1 MPPRSATLP
10 GGRLAARQ
18 GKYEV
23 GRRFFLLLVLVG
35 LLPTILNSVWLL
47 RGVPGG
53 VMSEQ
58 IAWILGGA
66 AIALMLI
73 AALSSRWLSRALGAD
88 LTRFRSALRR
98 MANGDY
104 RIWVRHGGVTRES
117 RELGT
122 ALNRLAGNV
131 AEDSDHLQR
140 EQEESKVFA
149 EQSLEFIEE
158 LLRARVPLAK
168 HHPGLVES
176 FGREL
181 VERKK
186 LSASIPESQNFVR
199 GVMDAVLGKE
209 TRLSIRRSDPRY
221 RTSML
226 WIESPVPG
234 RITDLSARGM
244 CIECLD
250 TPQGRDPRPF
260 TIANGQERFGIP
272 ARVEWCKLV
281 ATQRTESGE
290 SLAVYRAG
298 VSFIDELP
306 SALHDKLMKTLE
318 LQLAAGR

>member
-1 MPPRSATLP
+1 M
-10 GGRLAARQ
+10 
-18 GKYEV
+18 
-23 GRRFFLLLVLVG
+23 GRRFFVLLVLVG
-35 LLPTILNSVWLL
+35 LLPTTLNSILL
-47 RGVPGG
+47 LKGVPGRA
-53 VMSEQ
+53 MSIQ
-58 IAWILGGA
+58 TAWILGGVA
-66 AIALMLI
+66 MVLLLV
-73 AALSSRWLSRALGAD
+73 AALSSRWLSRALGGD
-88 LTRFRSALRR
+88 LTRFRAALRR
-98 MANGDY
+98 IADGDY
-104 RIWVRHGGVTRES
+104 RIWVRHGGLTRES

-131 AEDSDHLQR
+131 ADDADHLQR
-140 EQEESKVFA
+140 EQEESKIFA
-149 EQSLEFIEE
+149 EQSLKFIEE

-199 GVMDAVLGKE
+199 GVMDAVLGKDN
-209 TRLSIRRSDPRY
+209 RFSVRRNDPRY
-221 RTSML
+221 RTRML

-234 RITDLSARGM
+234 RITDLSTRGM

-260 TIANGQERFGIP
+260 TIASGHERFAIP

-298 VSFIDELP
+298 VSFIDEISP
-306 SALHDKLMKTLE
+306 ELHDKLIQTLE
-318 LQLAAGR
+318 LQLGAGH